1 MNHILVVDDDP
12 NTLAS
17 VARAFRMAGYEA
29 TVCDS
34 AARALQLMAATRFDV
49 VLSDVVMPGM
59 DGIAMLEQLRAAGV
73 LTPVIMISGQ
83 ANVEMA
89 VTLVLCSA
97 IMLGGGGLMFGI
109 HWRQP
114 LALLALTLGYISFA
128 AALMAFLSS
137 LVPDERRAAV
147 FDNLAGM
154 ALGLVGGCAFPPQQ
168 LPAFLR
174 EHITPLLP
182 SYWFAD
188 AARQL
193 EAGMANVAW
202 GVVALKLAGLGLAL
216 VGLAALMFGRRFKKG
231 LRA

>member
-83 ANVEMA
+83 ANV
-89 VTLVLCSA
+89 
-97 IMLGGGGLMFGI
+97 
-109 HWRQP
+109 
-114 LALLALTLGYISFA
+114 
-128 AALMAFLSS
+128 
-137 LVPDERRAAV
+137 
-147 FDNLAGM
+147 
-154 ALGLVGGCAFPPQQ
+154 
-168 LPAFLR
+168 
-174 EHITPLLP
+174 
-182 SYWFAD
+182 
-188 AARQL
+188 
-193 EAGMANVAW
+193 
-202 GVVALKLAGLGLAL
+202 
-216 VGLAALMFGRRFKKG
+216 
-231 LRA
+231 